1 MADENLKKINDEL
14 ENEKLNDEELE
25 QIAGGGTPLNPKT
38 PLTPENVKSEPMKCG
53 VYLTSLNPKITLL
66 PIYT

>member
-38 PLTPENVKSEPMKCG
+38 PLTPENIKSEPMKCG
-53 VYLTSLNPKITLL
+53 AYSKIIS
-66 PIYT
+66 PII

>member
-38 PLTPENVKSEPMKCG
+38 PLTPENISDSP
-53 VYLTSLNPKITLL
+53 ITQKVFSGG
-66 PIYT
+66 IHVWH